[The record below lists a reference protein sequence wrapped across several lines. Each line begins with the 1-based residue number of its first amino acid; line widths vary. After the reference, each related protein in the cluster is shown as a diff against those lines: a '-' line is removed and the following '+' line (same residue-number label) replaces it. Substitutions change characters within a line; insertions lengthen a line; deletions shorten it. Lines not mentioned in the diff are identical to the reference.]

1 MMMRTSRPKV
11 AIGLV
16 TYGKR
21 WHLLEK
27 VLQSVVDDA
36 DVGAIVVFNNGA
48 ADPIAGLVAQAGWQ
62 ARVTVLDGGG
72 NLGSASGYAG
82 VLVHLQPL
90 AADGLILL
98 LDDDN
103 RPEPGALALALD
115 YWLSLGADPL
125 RSVLLVRNDRPEQ
138 SLALASGRPIR
149 HARNSFLG
157 FSLARAW
164 HKRSGARRGPG
175 TPAASVEV
183 DFAPYGGLLFHP
195 SWIAKVGLPRRDYF
209 VYADDHEYTTRITR
223 AGGTILLLGASKVED
238 LETSWFLKPA
248 VSRAGLLSG
257 QGVDSRLYYSVR
269 NRVNFE
275 RAALISSTPVYFFN
289 LGLALALQLLR
300 VLSSERAPR
309 QSLGKLGLVLRAIRD
324 GWSGRLG
331 QRADW

>member
-1 MMMRTSRPKV
+1 MMQTARPRV
-11 AIGLV
+11 AVGIV

-21 WHLLEK
+21 WNLLEK
-27 VLQSVVDDA
+27 VLERIVGDA
-36 DVGAIVVFNNGA
+36 DVGDIVVFDNGA
-48 ADPIAGLVAQAGWQ
+48 AEPIPALVEQAGWRS
-62 ARVTVLDGGG
+62 RVTVLDGGS

-82 VLVHLQPL
+82 VLAHLQPL
-90 AADGLILL
+90 TADGLILL

-103 RPEPGALALALD
+103 RPEQGAIALALD
-115 YWLSLGADPL
+115 YWLSLGSDPM

-149 HARNSFLG
+149 HVRNSFLG

-175 TPAASVEV
+175 TPVASVEV
-183 DFAPYGGLLFHP
+183 DFAPYGGFLFHP
-195 SWIAKVGLPRRDYF
+195 SWITKVGLPRRDYF

-257 QGVDSRLYYSVR
+257 QGVNSRLYYSVR

-275 RAALISSTPVYFFN
+275 RSALISSKPVYFFN
-289 LGLALALQLLR
+289 VFLSLAVQFVRALK
-300 VLSSERAPR
+300 SEHAPR
-309 QSLGKLGLVLRAIRD
+309 QSFDKLGLVLRAIRD

-331 QRADW
+331 QRSDL